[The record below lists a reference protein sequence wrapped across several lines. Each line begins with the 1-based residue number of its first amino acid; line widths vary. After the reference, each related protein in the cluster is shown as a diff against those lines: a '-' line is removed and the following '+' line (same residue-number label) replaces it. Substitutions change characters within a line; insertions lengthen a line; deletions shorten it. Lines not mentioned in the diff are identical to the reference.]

1 MASSASKRGRWIP
14 VSLAKGHVFGP
25 RGRSG
30 RVRLGQCFGRLCVR
44 EAAPPARSGAKRWE
58 CSCSCGGTTV
68 AVAYDLVS
76 GHARSCGCIS
86 RDRTIGRNT
95 THGGSKR
102 PEYAVWLR
110 LVHRCVDPRAAAYPY
125 YGGRG
130 IRVCASWRR
139 SFESFFAVV
148 GPRPSSRHEIER
160 IDNDGDYAPG
170 NVRWAT
176 DLEQANNRRS
186 NRWVT
191 AHGET
196 LTVAQWERRT
206 GTSRWCIYAR
216 LNRGWLGERAVFGG
230 T

>member
-1 MASSASKRGRWIP
+1 MSWSSGCCGS
-14 VSLAKGHVFGP
+14 
-25 RGRSG
+25 SG
-30 RVRLGQCFGRLCVR
+30 STARCR
-44 EAAPPARSGAKRWE
+44 E
-58 CSCSCGGTTV
+58 
-68 AVAYDLVS
+68 
-76 GHARSCGCIS
+76 
-86 RDRTIGRNT
+86 
-95 THGGSKR
+95 
-102 PEYAVWLR
+102 
-110 LVHRCVDPRAAAYPY
+110 
-125 YGGRG
+125 G

-139 SFESFFAVV
+139 SFKSFFAVV

-176 DLEQANNRRS
+176 DLEQAN
-186 NRWVT
+186 
-191 AHGET
+191 GET